1 VAAVQGIVL
10 TAVTAGVLPDVV
22 AAPAPLPV
30 AALHAESH
38 GREVWWP
45 WRSHGA
51 GSGGASGSWAAGWV
65 HA

>member
-10 TAVTAGVLPDVV
+10 TAVTACVRPRVV
-22 AAPAPLPV
+22 AAPALLLV

-38 GREVWWP
+38 RREVGWP
-45 WRSHGA
+45 RRSDRAGPGA
-51 GSGGASGSWAAGWV
+51 ASESWAVGWV